1 MNANVSLNTTRY
13 LACSL
18 VVNYMHDAMNKILE
32 LIIKLKSSTT
42 HKIEQIYI
50 LKLQK

>member
-1 MNANVSLNTTRY
+1 MKRKHACKCVLNTTRY

-32 LIIKLKSSTT
+32 LFIKLKSSTT
-42 HKIEQIYI
+42 HK
-50 LKLQK
+50 